1 MTLYEQILKER
12 YNKTD
17 EILDILQVFFMQ
29 AMSSGN
35 YKLSTNQII
44 EFIKDK
50 LMINLSYE
58 ELREVLDN
66 IAVVEAVNDNEISL
80 YDPESMEAMDSENE
94 LPEETPEEEEQDDK
108 EAEKEEQQQKD
119 MMKSATDTA
128 LNDLEKASKLQ

>member
-94 LPEETPEEEEQDDK
+94 LPEETPEEEQDDK

-119 MMKSATDTA
+119 MIKSATDTA
-128 LNDLEKASKLQ
+128 LSDLEKSSKLQ